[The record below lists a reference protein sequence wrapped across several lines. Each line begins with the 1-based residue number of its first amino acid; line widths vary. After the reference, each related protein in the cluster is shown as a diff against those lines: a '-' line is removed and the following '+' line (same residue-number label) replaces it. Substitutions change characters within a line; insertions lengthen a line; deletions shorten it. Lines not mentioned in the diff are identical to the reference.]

1 MPAAVYAYVRTR
13 LRLLRKRGPLRILFT
28 LTLTAVCTLLG
39 FACWALVLTPASA
52 GPPAV
57 ARSGWNSRLVYL
69 SATSYDPELD
79 VPETEG
85 AESTPES
92 RRIVK
97 TPADLLASANALA
110 RSPNF
115 TDAIARRAGLPPVY
129 LRFREAEA
137 ELDEL
142 RAGENSEKGKGYLFF
157 ANHAH
162 HSGWGNALQELLLN
176 AELAFR
182 ANRAFV
188 TDDYTWEREGGP
200 YAYPDSANDTQSS
213 KLMPTRIPL
222 AALLGGLPVGAPLP
236 QQFFDTHPRAV
247 SRAAFVRACPKP
259 EVLDA
264 ATVKDTIPPDAPAP
278 RIFAAWVAALD
289 TRGPCVMIEKDSPQ
303 IFDIWLFGSPKRLL
317 PAWPALC
324 VSPIITR
331 FRWPPLITAALV
343 RNARRFPA
351 LPENREPWYMRLWP
365 WRAPYNRQPAA
376 VRSSSSS
383 AGNDDEELPPVY
395 DFPLS
400 DARPHLSSQSPLVP
414 DDTSPERTYT
424 DAHPPPAPPL
434 VPGLL
439 ALHVRR
445 GDFAAHCTHLA
456 NWGAEFNAFNS
467 FGRLYPR
474 PEWANGTYETGEEEE
489 GRGLEGPWGEEER
502 FVRPEGG
509 GWGST
514 TPANHALYLRRCFP
528 SIPQIVER
536 VRTVFEART
545 RRRLGWIYVMT
556 NAEPRWLRELEAAL
570 RAAWVDV
577 GVGVANPRRPR
588 TWDGISMSH
597 DLVLTWEQQYVAQ
610 ALDMYIATRAE
621 VFIGN
626 GFSSLTSNA
635 VMLRMAHDIEPR
647 DTHFW

>member
-1 MPAAVYAYVRTR
+1 M
-13 LRLLRKRGPLRILFT
+13 
-28 LTLTAVCTLLG
+28 
-39 FACWALVLTPASA
+39 
-52 GPPAV
+52 
-57 ARSGWNSRLVYL
+57 
-69 SATSYDPELD
+69 
-79 VPETEG
+79 
-85 AESTPES
+85 
-92 RRIVK
+92 
-97 TPADLLASANALA
+97 
-110 RSPNF
+110 
-115 TDAIARRAGLPPVY
+115 ARRAGLPPVY
-129 LRFREAEA
+129 MRFREAEA

-142 RAGENSEKGKGYLFF
+142 RASENGEKGKGYLFF

-188 TDDYTWEREGGP
+188 TDDYTWAREGGP

-213 KLMPTRIPL
+213 KLIPTRTPL

-236 QQFFDTHPRAV
+236 QQFSDTHPRAV
-247 SRAAFVRACPKP
+247 SRAAFARACPEP
-259 EVLDA
+259 ELLDA
-264 ATVKDTIPPDAPAP
+264 ATVKATIPPDASAP

-289 TRGPCVMIEKDSPQ
+289 ALGPCVMIEKDSPQ
-303 IFDIWLFGSPKRLL
+303 IFDIWLLGSPKRLL
-317 PAWPALC
+317 PAWPALR

-331 FRWPPLITAALV
+331 FRWPPLVTAALV
-343 RNARRFPA
+343 RNARRFPV
-351 LPENREPWYMRLWP
+351 LPENRGAWYMRLWP
-365 WRAPYNRQPAA
+365 WRAPYASEPAH
-376 VRSSSSS
+376 VRSSS
-383 AGNDDEELPPVY
+383 
-395 DFPLS
+395 
-400 DARPHLSSQSPLVP
+400 
-414 DDTSPERTYT
+414 
-424 DAHPPPAPPL
+424 APPL

-474 PEWANGTYETGEEEE
+474 PEW
-489 GRGLEGPWGEEER
+489 
-502 FVRPEGG
+502 
-509 GWGST
+509 GST

-536 VRTVFEART
+536 VRAVFEART

-556 NAEPRWLRELEAAL
+556 NGEPRWLRELEAAL

-577 GVGVANPRRPR
+577 GVPNPRKPM